1 MTATRS
7 PKPAVRRLAPT
18 DCRVVFDGAQVEA
31 RAGETVAATVLAAGG
46 WVPFQCGMGACFGCL
61 VTIDGRADRRACVER
76 THEGMVIETGHGP
89 RS

>member
-1 MTATRS
+1 MTTQSRT
-7 PKPAVRRLAPT
+7 PAVRRLAPT
-18 DCRVVFDGAQVEA
+18 DCRVALDGEPVEA

-46 WVPFQCGMGACFGCL
+46 WMPFQCGMGACFSCL

-76 THEGMVIETGHGP
+76 THDGMVIETGRGP